1 MDVCKRDMEAS
12 EINPTKWEAY
22 ASDCPKWRCAV
33 KTCIQRSDQKRVEQ
47 WEEKRQQ
54 RRQLATASTAQ
65 PHMKFVCSNC
75 NRTCLS
81 RIWLFSHSR
90 SCTARNSCLKL
101 LNRGTID
108 GVQREG
114 VPESYCIR
122 EEAPLLDKHS
132 GKMNN
137 YLLGMPSVQGC
148 WWSEESMWKVFQR
161 VVDAKDHHHLSLYPA
176 FL

>member
-1 MDVCKRDMEAS
+1 MAGPHSKQGCPKKGKMMTIYALLSQRRLRWLGHVSRMEDGRISKDILYGKLATRTRTVRRPGLRFMDVCKRDMEAS

-65 PHMKFVCSNC
+65 PHMKFVCINC

-81 RIWLFSHSR
+81 RI
-90 SCTARNSCLKL
+90 
-101 LNRGTID
+101 
-108 GVQREG
+108 
-114 VPESYCIR
+114 
-122 EEAPLLDKHS
+122 
-132 GKMNN
+132 
-137 YLLGMPSVQGC
+137 
-148 WWSEESMWKVFQR
+148 
-161 VVDAKDHHHLSLYPA
+161 
-176 FL
+176 